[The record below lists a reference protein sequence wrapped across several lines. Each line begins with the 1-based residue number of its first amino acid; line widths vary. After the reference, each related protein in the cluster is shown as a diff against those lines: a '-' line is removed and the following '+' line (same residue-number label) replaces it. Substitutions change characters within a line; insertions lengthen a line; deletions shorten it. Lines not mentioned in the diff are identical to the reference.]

1 MCFNIAE
8 AINRGWLSGSS
19 ATWYNNG
26 ITASMALYGIT
37 NGETLTIQDYTGAN
51 LGTATVNLP
60 AFMNNVAYAGD
71 NAAGLA
77 QIFTQRYVALHINS
91 GFQSF
96 MNWRRSVS
104 AANPN
109 GIPAYNQNGP
119 GIGTPNNLIVRR
131 WQYPASEASANTA
144 NYNGALQSQFGGS
157 DDESKDTW
165 LTK

>member
-8 AINRGWLSGSS
+8 AINRGWLAGTS
-19 ATWYNNG
+19 ATWYTNG
-26 ITASMALYGIT
+26 INASLALYGIT
-37 NGETLTIQDYTGAN
+37 NGETLTIQDYTGAT
-51 LGTATVNLP
+51 LGTATVDLP
-60 AFMNNVAYAGD
+60 TFMANVAYAGD
-71 NAAGLA
+71 NATGLA

-104 AANPN
+104 SSAPN
-109 GIPAYNQNGP
+109 GMPAYNQNGP

-131 WQYPASEASANTA
+131 WQYPASEANANSA
-144 NYNGALQSQFGGS
+144 NYNAALQSQFGGT
-157 DDESKDTW
+157 DDQSKDTW